1 MPTTTVPHVR
11 ALGKSSSRSAP
22 RRVPFFQAP
31 GHPIAYFP
39 SLAPHVGG
47 TNAAILCCQ
56 LVYWTTRTK
65 DPDGW
70 IYKEQ
75 LELMAETGMSRDEQR
90 SARAALKTRGLLLE
104 RYDRLNHRLYL
115 KIDVE
120 AYNALITSMYDS
132 AEYAEESPKPLKIN
146 QIRKSYL
153 AKLSFRMWRNTE
165 TVHREIANSYFAKDT
180 ETTTET
186 TLPEMTAERENNV
199 LNVASDRTKT
209 TGPRHLS
216 PREQDLVDELV
227 HQFNDEH
234 SRGALCRCVTTL
246 GGDIAYRLMQETFE
260 KERDI
265 KGPMGAYFIGT
276 CKNVAREQ
284 GLDLGFASS
293 LANSHGLHA

>member
-1 MPTTTVPHVR
+1 MSVTTVSHVR
-11 ALGKSSSRSAP
+11 TSGNSSRRSAP

-56 LVYWTTRTK
+56 LMYWTPRTK

-75 LELMAETGMSRDEQR
+75 LDLMAETGMSRDEQR

-120 AYNALITSMYDS
+120 AYNALITSMYES

-165 TVHREIANSYFAKDT
+165 TISGEIEKSYLAKDT

-186 TLPEMTAERENNV
+186 TLPEMTTEREHNV
-199 LNVASDRTKT
+199 LNVASDRTQT
-209 TGPRHLS
+209 TAHKRLS

-234 SRGALCRCVTTL
+234 SRGALYRCVTTL
-246 GGDIAYRLMQETFE
+246 GEDIAYRLMHETFE
-260 KERDI
+260 KEHEI
-265 KGPMGAYFIGT
+265 KGPLGAYFIGT

-284 GLDLGFASS
+284 GLDLGFASPA
-293 LANSHGLHA
+293 ANGHRWHA